1 MRGLKSDLAQALY
14 LAEKADVGKEGRR
27 VKWFHFSHL
36 LFFPPSYFPA
46 WILEASVASCQ
57 LSSVG
62 HGTQVKP
69 NPQSVNIQKIPV
81 WPIQMLTF
89 CKVRLLFFL

>member
-14 LAEKADVGKEGRR
+14 LAEKADVGKERGR

-36 LFFPPSYFPA
+36 LFFPPFYFPA
-46 WILEASVASCQ
+46 RILEASVASCL

-69 NPQSVNIQKIPV
+69 NPRSINVQKTPV
-81 WPIQMLTF
+81 
-89 CKVRLLFFL
+89 